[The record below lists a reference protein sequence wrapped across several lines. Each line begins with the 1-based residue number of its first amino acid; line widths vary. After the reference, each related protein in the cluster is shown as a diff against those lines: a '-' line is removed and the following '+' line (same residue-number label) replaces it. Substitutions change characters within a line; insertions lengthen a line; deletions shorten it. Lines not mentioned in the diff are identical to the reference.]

1 MSKTNIDFRHK
12 GLKRLYEKDD
22 LSAVSPKQVNKI
34 KRILAR
40 LDAATKPADMNIPG
54 FNLHPLKGDRK
65 GYWSVSVSGN
75 WRIIFRFNDD
85 RACDI
90 NLVDYH

>member
-1 MSKTNIDFRHK
+1 MPKQNIGFRHK
-12 GLKRLYEKDD
+12 GLKRLYETDVP
-22 LSAVSPKQVNKI
+22 SGVSPNHVNKI

-40 LDAATKPADMNIPG
+40 LEAANGPADMKIPG
-54 FNLHPLKGDRK
+54 FNLHRLKGERK
-65 GYWSVSVSGN
+65 EYWSVRVSGN

-90 NLVDYH
+90 DLVDYH